1 MDPIDDHGLTCADL
15 FQIAIADGFQGA
27 ASIEHWGTPE
37 EMLKEERELRTV
49 IDLSLIHI

>member
-1 MDPIDDHGLTCADL
+1 MDPIDDHGLTYADL

-37 EMLKEERELRTV
+37 EMLKGARELRTV
-49 IDLSLIHI
+49 IDQMLAI